1 MNELIMTGYV
11 ATEPEIN
18 EFKRKRRR
26 NKKTP
31 QYGLA
36 ANFRISVKRSF
47 KKKDGKK
54 SKKY

>member
-31 QYGLA
+31 
-36 ANFRISVKRSF
+36 
-47 KKKDGKK
+47 
-54 SKKY
+54 

>member
-31 QYGLA
+31 ECWLQVLL
-36 ANFRISVKRSF
+36 FL
-47 KKKDGKK
+47 
-54 SKKY
+54 